1 MKRRLLVGAVVV
13 SALTTLVLGGPL
25 LLAALLSDGPLER
38 DLVVLLVLAFGAA
51 GLAAA
56 VGFGVLQGG
65 VLAGH
70 VESLAER
77 AERLGSGDTRPPV
90 RPTGLPEVDR
100 VAELIERS
108 GDRVD
113 RLLAAERQFASDASH
128 QLRTPLTALSMRL
141 EEILQAED
149 PRTVREEAA
158 SALAQAERLA
168 TVVEHLLDNVRDSH
182 LRAGPVPLDE
192 IVLQQVVEWEPA
204 FTAAGR
210 TVRAAGTRGL
220 VALATPNGLSQVL
233 ATLLENSL
241 IHGGGTVTVST
252 RSTGISLVVEVTD
265 EGPGVPPELGARI
278 FERSVSG
285 RRGTG
290 LGLAVARDLAE
301 ADGGRL
307 ELVQQKPPVFALF
320 LSAAGAG
327 PR

>member
-1 MKRRLLVGAVVV
+1 MRTRVLASTLAVAVVAIIFV
-13 SALTTLVLGGPL
+13 GVPLAVLALTQDSPTTSMVLVTG
-25 LLAALLSDGPLER
+25 LA
-38 DLVVLLVLAFGAA
+38 GAGVA
-51 GLAAA
+51 LAAA
-56 VGFGVLQGG
+56 TGMALLQAKVLRAP
-65 VLAGH
+65 LA
-70 VESLAER
+70 SLQRR
-77 AERLGSGDTRPPV
+77 AETLGSGQKREPL
-90 RPTGLPEVDR
+90 RSSGIPEVDR
-100 VAELIERS
+100 VAELLERS
-108 GDRVD
+108 ADRVD
-113 RLLAAERQFASDASH
+113 RLIAAERQFASDASH

-149 PRTVREEAA
+149 QQTVREEAA
-158 SALAQAERLA
+158 SALAQVERLA
-168 TVVEHLLDNVRDSH
+168 TVVEHLLDSVRDNN

-192 IVLQQVVEWEPA
+192 VVLQQVVEWEPA
-204 FTAAGR
+204 FAAR
-210 TVRAAGTRGL
+210 QRIVKATGTRGL

-241 IHGGGTVTVST
+241 IHGAGMVTVST

-265 EGPGVPPELGARI
+265 EGPGVPAELGARI

-290 LGLAVARDLAE
+290 LGLAVARELAE

-307 ELVQQKPPVFALF
+307 ELVQQKPAMFALF